1 MSLPQDD
8 LLAGDLTGVKFYHDG
23 QGRILIEPKDK
34 IRERLGRSPD
44 SGDALAMS
52 YALEERVRRGGA
64 DTDPQQGLVAGT
76 RWGISTTAAPAATVA
91 GVTSKPG
98 RAQPG
103 RWGVT
108 GGRKTGEKRGRF

>member
-44 SGDALAMS
+44 SGDALALS
-52 YALEERVRRGGA
+52 FALEERVRRGGA
-64 DTDPQQGLVAGT
+64 DTDPQQGLTADT
-76 RWGISTTAAPAATVA
+76 RWGVAKPAGDATRTKSA
-91 GVTSKPG
+91 
-98 RAQPG
+98 PG
-103 RWGVT
+103 RWSVT
-108 GGRKTGEKRGRF
+108 GGRGRGRFWGK